1 MDVTTATALRRRPA
15 GRALDRLLRAALFA
29 LAAAWPAAQAQD
41 PGEYR
46 LKAAFLY
53 NFALFTEWPDE
64 VGTPIVLCI
73 HGADPFG
80 RELDALQGKTV
91 GTRTLAVQRKVSGDS
106 LKGCQVVFIAST
118 SIAGLARVLDELRGL
133 PVLTVADSPGAAG
146 RGVALNMSLASNRVA
161 FEANL
166 QAARSARLVL
176 SSKLLRLATEVYP

>member
-1 MDVTTATALRRRPA
+1 MAA
-15 GRALDRLLRAALFA
+15 AALLA
-29 LAAAWPAAQAQD
+29 LGAAWPVAQAQE

-53 NFALFTEWPDE
+53 NFTLFTEWPDE
-64 VGTPIVLCI
+64 VGTPLVLCTL
-73 HGADPFG
+73 GADPFG
-80 RELDALQGKTV
+80 RELDALHGKTV
-91 GTRTLAVQRKVSGDS
+91 GTRTLALQRKAAGESV
-106 LKGCQVVFIAST
+106 KGCHVVFIAAA
-118 SIAGLARVLDELRGL
+118 SIGGLARVLDELRGL
-133 PVLTVADSPGAAG
+133 PVLTVADSPGAAA

>member
-1 MDVTTATALRRRPA
+1 MTTPPALRLRHLRRA
-15 GRALDRLLRAALFA
+15 AAAALFA
-29 LAAAWPAAQAQD
+29 LAAAWPAVRAQD

-53 NFALFTEWPDE
+53 NFTLFTEWPDE

-73 HGADPFG
+73 HGSDPFG

-91 GTRTLAVQRKVSGDS
+91 GVRTLAVQRKAPGES